1 MLHKCLKPKCIHNIE
16 YLADFS
22 SKRFKM
28 STDEPELP
36 AWIKL
41 MQHRLSLM
49 MTERGVNHG
58 LNFKPRSDDVIVVTW
73 PKCGTTWM
81 QQILHQLRSGGDMS
95 FDEISDV
102 VPYIEHAYD
111 VEINLDAEQQ
121 YQPRCYKSHKWY
133 PDCPKGAKYIAI
145 CREPCATF
153 FSFFNFYNGWFFERG
168 QVSLH
173 EFIEDYLLIDMSV
186 PKSKLQLASYFVHL
200 LSWWKHRN
208 DPNVLFLFFEDM
220 KDDLESAIRTVA
232 AFIGINDEERI
243 KQAVEMSSFEF
254 MKQNER
260 KFCEARFPRYRNGF
274 CGLPTDIVYSKVV
287 TGSVT
292 KGREMMDEKTK
303 EIIQAKWV
311 EVVGKETGFQ
321 DYDELRRS
329 FKVKR

>member
-111 VEINLDAEQQ
+111 VEIDLGAEQQ

-173 EFIEDYLLIDMSV
+173 EFIEDYLLIDMGV
-186 PKSKLQLASYFVHL
+186 PKTKQQLASYFVHL

-220 KDDLESAIRTVA
+220 KDDLESTVRTVA
-232 AFIGINDEERI
+232 AFIEINDEERI

-260 KFCEARFPRYRNGF
+260 KFSEARFPRYRNGF

-329 FKVKR
+329 FKIKR